1 MVSVCSY
8 NLLFLCLII
17 VSLSLVPFL
26 FLSIVHVLPPWRTLF
41 CVRTRNFFFI
51 FVTLCIC
58 VFLPF
63 PCLLLLRVVSFV
75 CVLLVLFSVV
85 LFAHSAVFR
94 WFCLAEKDCGD
105 GSDELNCPNLTG

>member
-8 NLLFLCLII
+8 PLLSLCLII

-26 FLSIVHVLPPWRTLF
+26 FLSIVHVDSFL
-41 CVRTRNFFFI
+41 CVYMRFLFFFA
-51 FVTLCIC
+51 TLCIC
-58 VFLPF
+58 VFSPF
-63 PCLLLLRVVSFV
+63 PCLLLLCVVSFV